1 MIRDFFRL
9 IYPNLCPSCEE
20 PLPKGDSKICPAC
33 FANMPQTDFHLSK
46 ENTAERIFYGR
57 FDFHSV
63 SSAFYFSKGNSIQK
77 VLHEIKYKGGTELAE
92 QLAGWYGKQLKSID
106 WFQAQPIFIP
116 VPLHPKKLYKRGY
129 NQAFHLAK
137 GLSSVIE
144 GAEAREH
151 LVRLENSDSQT
162 RKARYAR
169 WQNVEN
175 LFVTKTDEHITGK
188 HVVLVDDVLTT
199 GATLEACAAAL
210 KPFIEGKVSAI
221 TLAYAGKA

>member
-1 MIRDFFRL
+1 MLKDFFRL
-9 IYPNLCPSCEE
+9 VYPCLCPGCEE
-20 PLPKGDSKICPAC
+20 PLPKGESKICPAC
-33 FANMPQTDFHLSK
+33 FEDLPQTDFHLSS

-57 FDFHSV
+57 FDFFSV
-63 SSAFYFSKGNSIQK
+63 SSAFHFSKGNSIQK

-92 QLAGWYGKQLKSID
+92 QLAGWYGNNLKSQE
-106 WFQAQPIFIP
+106 WFKESPLFIP
-116 VPLHPKKLYKRGY
+116 VPLHPKKMYKRGY

-137 GLSSVIE
+137 GLASVIE
-144 GAEAREH
+144 GSEATEH

-175 LFVTKTDEHITGK
+175 LFVTKTDEPIIDR

-199 GATLEACAAAL
+199 GATLEACAIAL
-210 KPFIEGKVSAI
+210 KPFVQGKISAL
-221 TLAYAGKA
+221 TLAFAGKS